1 MIRDRVNI
9 FIYKVSLWLIAA
21 TLLSACSSRHATPQA
36 DIVVSI
42 EPLKY
47 IVERITSNNMRV
59 SVLVP
64 QGVGPE
70 TFDPTP
76 RQIAELNRARATFTT
91 GLLEFEQQI
100 LTRIQS
106 GNIIDLSQ
114 GIELIEGSCS
124 HSHAH
129 GHAHAHGVDPHIWTS
144 PVELKQMAKNCYDTL
159 QQIYPDSTHY
169 STAYEQLIADID
181 SLHKECRQRIVE
193 SSVKAFAI
201 YHPALTYY
209 ARAYNIEQ
217 IAIEADGKEPS
228 AKHIANIIDKAHDKA
243 IRTLLYQVEYP
254 RSVVD
259 VVAKDM
265 GIEAKEINPL
275 ANNPLQFIK
284 DVTSAITAN

>member
-36 DIVVSI
+36 DVVVSI

-47 IVERITSNNMRV
+47 IVERITTNNVRV

-100 LTRIQS
+100 LTRMQG

-144 PVELKQMAKNCYDTL
+144 PVELKQMAKNCYDAL
-159 QQIYPDSTHY
+159 QQTYPDSTHY
-169 STAYEQLIADID
+169 SAAYEQLIADID

-209 ARAYNIEQ
+209 ARTYNIEQ
-217 IAIEADGKEPS
+217 IAIEAEGKEPS

-265 GIEAKEINPL
+265 GIEATEINPL
-275 ANNPLQFIK
+275 ASNPLQFIR